1 MRATASWCWKASCHR
16 PIATPCRRARPSW
29 WRASIPDRCA
39 RSFRRATQGHAGD
52 RYFRESGGAIRFF
65 FEEHATDQPVALAL
79 NKIGHA
85 LHDLDP
91 VFDRISRQPRMA
103 ALARALGLVQPLLL
117 QSMYLF
123 KQPQIGAE
131 VGWHQDATYLCTR
144 PVTVTGLWIALD
156 DADRDNGCL
165 MALPG
170 GHRGPLRQRFHRAG
184 AGLVTDDARRHAV
197 AGHRAGRA
205 RGTARQP
212 GRAARAVAACQR
224 AQPVGAAAPRLCLA
238 PDRRACGVCSRQLA
252 AKAGPAAAR
261 IYVIPKAELHCHL
274 EGSIPPALAREL
286 AARNGLGVP
295 PGLIGEHGH
304 YVWKDFLSF
313 LATYDL
319 VCTTL
324 RVARDFGDVIYS
336 YLAGAARQGAV
347 YVEMFCSPER
357 PAALGITY
365 NAWLEA
371 LEGGIDRAR
380 RDFGIEG
387 RIIIICIR
395 HLGPER
401 ALAMARVMVAEPH
414 HYVVGFGMGGDEA
427 QFTPADF
434 APAYR
439 LAHDKGFGCTVHAGE
454 VLGPE
459 SVWAAINDLP
469 VTRIGH
475 GVRSADDPALMAE
488 LARRGIVLEVC
499 PGSNIALGLYP
510 NRAAHP
516 LHRLIEAGV
525 RVTLNSDDPPFFH
538 TSLGAEYDQAGLG
551 EAALRH
557 IARTAVEASFADAAT
572 KQRLLREMGP

>member
-1 MRATASWCWKASCHR
+1 
-16 PIATPCRRARPSW
+16 
-29 WRASIPDRCA
+29 
-39 RSFRRATQGHAGD
+39 
-52 RYFRESGGAIRFF
+52 
-65 FEEHATDQPVALAL
+65 
-79 NKIGHA
+79 
-85 LHDLDP
+85 
-91 VFDRISRQPRMA
+91 
-103 ALARALGLVQPLLL
+103 
-117 QSMYLF
+117 
-123 KQPQIGAE
+123 
-131 VGWHQDATYLCTR
+131 
-144 PVTVTGLWIALD
+144 
-156 DADRDNGCL
+156 
-165 MALPG
+165 
-170 GHRGPLRQRFHRAG
+170 
-184 AGLVTDDARRHAV
+184 
-197 AGHRAGRA
+197 
-205 RGTARQP
+205 
-212 GRAARAVAACQR
+212 
-224 AQPVGAAAPRLCLA
+224 
-238 PDRRACGVCSRQLA
+238 
-252 AKAGPAAAR
+252 
-261 IYVIPKAELHCHL
+261 VIPKAELHCHL

-286 AARNGLGVP
+286 ATRNGLGVP

-324 RVARDFGDVIYS
+324 RTARDFGDVIYS
-336 YLAGAARQGAV
+336 YLASVARQGAI

-357 PAALGITY
+357 PAALGIPY

-395 HLGPER
+395 HRGPER
-401 ALAMARVMVAEPH
+401 ALAMAQAMVAEPH

-427 QFTPADF
+427 RFTPADF

-510 NRAAHP
+510 DRQSHP

-538 TSLGAEYDQAGLG
+538 TTLGAEYDKAGLG
-551 EAALRH
+551 EAALRG
-557 IARTAVEASFADAAT
+557 IARTAIEASFADQAT
-572 KQRLLREMGP
+572 KQRLLREIGP

>member
-1 MRATASWCWKASCHR
+1 
-16 PIATPCRRARPSW
+16 
-29 WRASIPDRCA
+29 
-39 RSFRRATQGHAGD
+39 
-52 RYFRESGGAIRFF
+52 
-65 FEEHATDQPVALAL
+65 
-79 NKIGHA
+79 
-85 LHDLDP
+85 
-91 VFDRISRQPRMA
+91 
-103 ALARALGLVQPLLL
+103 
-117 QSMYLF
+117 
-123 KQPQIGAE
+123 
-131 VGWHQDATYLCTR
+131 
-144 PVTVTGLWIALD
+144 
-156 DADRDNGCL
+156 
-165 MALPG
+165 
-170 GHRGPLRQRFHRAG
+170 
-184 AGLVTDDARRHAV
+184 
-197 AGHRAGRA
+197 
-205 RGTARQP
+205 
-212 GRAARAVAACQR
+212 
-224 AQPVGAAAPRLCLA
+224 
-238 PDRRACGVCSRQLA
+238 
-252 AKAGPAAAR
+252 
-261 IYVIPKAELHCHL
+261 VIPKAELHCHL

-295 PGLIGEHGH
+295 PGLIGDHGH

-324 RVARDFGDVIYS
+324 RTARDFGDVIYS
-336 YLAGAARQGAV
+336 YLASVARQGAI

-401 ALAMARVMVAEPH
+401 ALAMARAMVAEPH

-427 QFTPADF
+427 RFRPADF

-510 NRAAHP
+510 DRQAHP

-538 TSLGAEYDQAGLG
+538 TTLGAEYDKAGLG
-551 EAALRH
+551 EVALRA
-557 IARTAVEASFADAAT
+557 IARTAIEASFADSET
-572 KQRLLREMGP
+572 KQRLLREIGP